1 MEALIFALHIIF
13 ASLWIGGMLFMVLVL
28 SPYVRKLPPTISTE
42 AYQEVGKRYS
52 LWGTFIGLPLLLLTG
67 LYNMHL
73 MGVDLSELLHG
84 SSQYI
89 STLRLKIGFYLIT
102 VILAFSHD
110 LYFGPKSAENPK
122 LKRFAR
128 IFGVINLVVGLIII
142 YLAVRLRL
150 GG

>member
-28 SPYVRKLPPTISTE
+28 SPYVRKLPSNISTE

-52 LWGTFIGLPLLLLTG
+52 LWGTFIGLPLLFLTG

-73 MGVDLSELLHG
+73 MGISFLDLIYG
-84 SSQYI
+84 SSPYL
-89 STLRLKIGFYLIT
+89 STLRLKIGFYFIT
-102 VILAFSHD
+102 VVLAFSHD
-110 LYFGPKSAENPK
+110 LYFGPKSVSDRKAK
-122 LKRFAR
+122 KFAR
-128 IFGVINLVVGLIII
+128 IFGVLNLIIGLIII

>member
-28 SPYVRKLPPTISTE
+28 SPYVRKLPPSISTE

-52 LWGTFIGLPLLLLTG
+52 IWGTFIGLPLLLLTG
-67 LYNMHL
+67 LHNMDL
-73 MGVDLSELLHG
+73 MGISISELISG

-89 STLRLKIGFYLIT
+89 HTLRLKIVFFLIT
-102 VILAFSHD
+102 VLLAFSHD
-110 LYFGPKSAENPK
+110 LYFGPKSAINPN
-122 LKRFAR
+122 LKKFAR
-128 IFGVINLVVGLIII
+128 IFGVINLVIGLVII
-142 YLAVRLRL
+142 YLAVKLRL

>member
-1 MEALIFALHIIF
+1 LEALIFALHIIF

-42 AYQEVGKRYS
+42 AYQEVGRRYS
-52 LWGTFIGLPLLLLTG
+52 IWGTFIGLPLLFLTG

-73 MGVDLSELLHG
+73 MGVSITDLLTG
-84 SSQYI
+84 SSQYL
-89 STLRLKIGFYLIT
+89 STLRLKIGFYIIT
-102 VILAFSHD
+102 VLLAFSHD
-110 LYFGPKSAENPK
+110 LYFGPKSATNPN
-122 LKRFAR
+122 LKKFAR
-128 IFGVINLVVGLIII
+128 IFGVINLIIGLVII

>member
-1 MEALIFALHIIF
+1 MEAFIFALHIIF

-73 MGVDLSELLHG
+73 MGVSFSDLFSS

-89 STLRLKIGFYLIT
+89 STLRIKIGFYLIT
-102 VILAFSHD
+102 VLLAFSHD
-110 LYFGPKSAENPK
+110 LYFGPKSAVNPN
-122 LKRFAR
+122 LKKFAR
-128 IFGVINLVVGLIII
+128 IFGVINLAIGLVII
-142 YLAVRLRL
+142 YLAVKLRL